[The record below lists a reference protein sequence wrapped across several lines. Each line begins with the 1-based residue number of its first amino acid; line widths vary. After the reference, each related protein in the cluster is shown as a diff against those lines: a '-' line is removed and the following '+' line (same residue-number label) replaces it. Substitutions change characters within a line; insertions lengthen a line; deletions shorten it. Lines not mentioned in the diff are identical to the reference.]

1 MSEKV
6 TFIKQLRN
14 DASSLAVLF
23 RNVSDR
29 APLYFDRGYNPS
41 GGADPITDL
50 DAQAAGLS
58 STSEVDAMITLLQQI
73 DNFLGNSAVSTG
85 DYSATLNN
93 MRDDLTGTSGS

>member
-6 TFIKQLRN
+6 TFIKQLRG
-14 DASSLAVLF
+14 DASNLAVLF

-29 APLYFDRGYNPS
+29 APLYFDRGYNAA
-41 GGADPITDL
+41 GDNPITDA

-58 STSEVDAMITLLQQI
+58 GTSEVDAMITLLQQL

-85 DYSATLNN
+85 DYSSTLNN
-93 MRDDLTGTSGS
+93 LRDDITGNSGG